1 VALTQEKV
9 VRSAVDLLARAG
21 LEALTLRRLATELGV
36 SAPTLY
42 WHVRNKRQLLDLMA
56 EALVEGA
63 GRSTAPAPGQP
74 WWEWLA
80 EQARLMWRALTSH
93 RDAAL
98 VVAGNRPT
106 DTALPGIEQVMASL
120 VTVGFPPAEALR
132 LILSISN
139 YVIGCAVERQAEA
152 ARDPD
157 PERDARLLRELRES
171 GDLPNLQAAMPGVA
185 GSDPGAGFEH
195 GLGLLIAGIRARHAE
210 LLEATATVGAPAL
223 PTWLTAAAVGTIL
236 AGRWFAR
243 PCFTG
248 NNGRASPKRES
259 GAIPELPRS
268 GKWERQPSP
277 RRIASSVQ
285 H

>member
-1 VALTQEKV
+1 VALTQEQV
-9 VRSAVDLLARAG
+9 VRGAVDLLARAG

-56 EALVEGA
+56 EALVARA
-63 GRSTAPAPGQP
+63 GRSTSPAHGQP
-74 WWEWLA
+74 WWDWLA
-80 EQARLMWRALTSH
+80 EQARLQWRALTSH

-106 DTALPGIEQVMASL
+106 EAALPDVEEIVASL
-120 VTVGFPPAEALR
+120 VVVGFPPAEALR
-132 LILSISN
+132 TILSIGN
-139 YVIGCAVERQAEA
+139 YVIGCAVEVQAEA
-152 ARDPD
+152 AREPD

-210 LLEATATVGAPAL
+210 LLDTTAAVGAPAE
-223 PTWLTAAAVGTIL
+223 PG
-236 AGRWFAR
+236 
-243 PCFTG
+243 
-248 NNGRASPKRES
+248 
-259 GAIPELPRS
+259 
-268 GKWERQPSP
+268 
-277 RRIASSVQ
+277 
-285 H
+285 

>member
-1 VALTQEKV
+1 MALTQQQV
-9 VRSAVDLLARAG
+9 VRRAVDLMAEVG

-56 EALVEGA
+56 EALVERA

-74 WWEWLA
+74 WWDWLA

-132 LILSISN
+132 MILSISN

-157 PERDARLLRELRES
+157 PERDARLLQQA
-171 GDLPNLQAAMPGVA
+171 GDLPHLRAALAGLDVPGPSA
-185 GSDPGAGFEH
+185 DDAGFEY
-195 GLGLLIAGIRARHAE
+195 GLALLIGGARAHHAE
-210 LLEATATVGAPAL
+210 LIGASAG
-223 PTWLTAAAVGTIL
+223 AGAVT
-236 AGRWFAR
+236 
-243 PCFTG
+243 
-248 NNGRASPKRES
+248 
-259 GAIPELPRS
+259 
-268 GKWERQPSP
+268 
-277 RRIASSVQ
+277 
-285 H
+285 

>member
-1 VALTQEKV
+1 MALTQQQV
-9 VRSAVDLLARAG
+9 VRRAVDLMAEVG

-56 EALVEGA
+56 EALVERA

-74 WWEWLA
+74 WWDWLA
-80 EQARLMWRALTSH
+80 EEARLMWRALTSH

-132 LILSISN
+132 MILSISN

-152 ARDPD
+152 ARDPE
-157 PERDARLLRELRES
+157 PEPTTPPWPA
-171 GDLPNLQAAMPGVA
+171 PGRRP
-185 GSDPGAGFEH
+185 SYWPTRPS
-195 GLGLLIAGIRARHAE
+195 IRSRRKSAWP
-210 LLEATATVGAPAL
+210 L
-223 PTWLTAAAVGTIL
+223 W
-236 AGRWFAR
+236 
-243 PCFTG
+243 
-248 NNGRASPKRES
+248 RAY
-259 GAIPELPRS
+259 
-268 GKWERQPSP
+268 
-277 RRIASSVQ
+277 SSIMCTSTSR
-285 H
+285 